1 MEPKDERLWRI
12 ARKRASVRKS
22 LYSYLVIC
30 AFLWGIWWF
39 TQGHRDGFHG
49 APWPVWV
56 MLGWGIGLG
65 FQYFDAYSG
74 SREDMTHEEYEKL
87 KRGENQ

>member
-12 ARKRASVRKS
+12 ARKRASFRKS

-39 TQGHRDGFHG
+39 TKGSETGFMERHG
-49 APWPVWV
+49 RY
-56 MLGWGIGLG
+56 G
-65 FQYFDAYSG
+65 
-74 SREDMTHEEYEKL
+74 
-87 KRGENQ
+87 